1 MKKKVA
7 IIGSGFAGLAS
18 AAALAAKGVEVSV
31 YEKNETIGGR
41 ARAFTEQG
49 FTFDMGPSWY
59 WMPDVFERFFARF
72 GQSVAD
78 FYTLKKLS
86 PSFTIF
92 FAEGEVVDIPADFDD
107 LCVLFESMERGAAN
121 KLRAFMKE
129 ASFKYNLG
137 VNKLV
142 YKPGLSLM
150 EFCDKDILT
159 GLLRLQVFSSFSKH
173 VRKFFKDERLISI
186 MEFPVLFLGA
196 KPQDTPALYSL
207 MNYAGLQLGTW
218 YPMGGFTKVTEA
230 VRALAEQAG
239 ATFYTSHVIDNLPIE
254 RKTITRVESN
264 FGSYA
269 ADAVI
274 ATADYHYIEQKL
286 LPPQFRE
293 YSDSYWDSR
302 IMAPSALIF
311 FLGVKKKIKKLN
323 HHNLFFD
330 TNLKVHA
337 EEIYDRPGWPSQPL
351 FYVCCPSKTDP
362 SVAPE
367 GCENL
372 FVLMPLAAGI
382 EDKEETR
389 EKYFKIL
396 MDRIKSITGEDIE
409 TELLYKKS
417 YCINDFV
424 NDYNAYKGNAYG
436 LANTLLQ
443 TAIFKPAIRSKK
455 IENLFYAGQLTVPG
469 PGVPPS
475 LISGQVAANELL
487 KYFNLN

>member
-18 AAALAAKGVEVSV
+18 AAALASEGLEVSV

-72 GQSVAD
+72 GSSVAD

-92 FAEGEVVDIPADFDD
+92 FAKGEVVDIPADFED

-173 VRKFFKDERLISI
+173 VRKFFKDERIISI

-218 YPMGGFTKVTEA
+218 YPMGGFAKVTEA
-230 VRALAEQAG
+230 VKKLAEQAG
-239 ATFYTSHVIDNLPIE
+239 ATFYTGHAIDNLSIE
-254 RKTITRVESN
+254 KKTITRVESN

-274 ATADYHYIEQKL
+274 ATADYHYVEQKL

-293 YSDSYWDSR
+293 YSDSYWHSR
-302 IMAPSALIF
+302 VLAPSALVF
-311 FLGVKKKIKKLN
+311 FLGVKKKIKNLN

-330 TNLKVHA
+330 TDLKVHS

-351 FYVCCPSKTDP
+351 FYVCCPSKTDT

-382 EDKEETR
+382 ADKEETR

-396 MDRIKSITGEDIE
+396 MGRIKSITGGDIE
-409 TELLYKKS
+409 AELLYKKS